1 MDNFFVAF
9 LEKKYFIF
17 LPDVFRHDLGQL
29 LQQQAEQLGLQVTGI
44 EEQPADAVLLGRPG
58 SVTGNAC
65 DSGGQGLHQE
75 CIILFISGTGWKHV
89 IMLLRVV
96 QCSGEVF
103 VKLLEDNGLVLHEH
117 TLLLFDLDNHASLG
131 KALHQQG
138 LVSQNILQVSCS
150 LHAPLASRQAQFLSG
165 KCGT

>member
-1 MDNFFVAF
+1 MLSCWDDLVV
-9 LEKKYFIF
+9 LQEMLVTVGVRDFIRNASSS
-17 LPDVFRHDLGQL
+17 L
-29 LQQQAEQLGLQVTGI
+29 
-44 EEQPADAVLLGRPG
+44 
-58 SVTGNAC
+58 SVVQ
-65 DSGGQGLHQE
+65 GGE
-75 CIILFISGTGWKHV
+75 HV

>member
-1 MDNFFVAF
+1 MF
-9 LEKKYFIF
+9 LGMISASFSSNRPSNLGCKSLVLRSSLLMLSCWDDLVVLQEMLVTVGVRDFIRNASSS
-17 LPDVFRHDLGQL
+17 L
-29 LQQQAEQLGLQVTGI
+29 
-44 EEQPADAVLLGRPG
+44 
-58 SVTGNAC
+58 SVVQ
-65 DSGGQGLHQE
+65 GGE
-75 CIILFISGTGWKHV
+75 HV

-165 KCGT
+165 KCRT